1 MKYFIDKDPFLHGTT
16 TCTIIKEP
24 CEVHKWINKRMQPEN
39 EMGTKLKTPKK
50 LTVNSSPY
58 APFKIG
64 FTPGTLPDYDT

>member
-1 MKYFIDKDPFLHGTT
+1 
-16 TCTIIKEP
+16 
-24 CEVHKWINKRMQPEN
+24 MQPEN